1 MHYFSLHSEDQTHI
15 GFFVMTD
22 DDEHETPPQSG
33 QFLVKLQ
40 SENPPPA
47 AAERALAPFQD
58 SETAGIW
65 RLAIDVLPRP
75 SSPPHFGFAIRFV
88 HDTPRDSTNNPRTEF
103 DFDAGS

>member
-1 MHYFSLHSEDQTHI
+1 MDGGILNALNRADFPRDGSGAYHITTLDGQT
-15 GFFVMTD
+15 
-22 DDEHETPPQSG
+22 
-33 QFLVKLQ
+33 LQ
-40 SENPPPA
+40 TAQQIPIA
-47 AAERALAPFQD
+47 
-58 SETAGIW
+58 AGIW